1 MIFNKNSKGNEEL
14 RIQTGSYYKSNDFD
28 KISVKVE
35 LAQDELISLIGKA
48 IFLKAETH
56 YLSENYLAA
65 PVPEPVET
73 GSGSGS
79 AGEGIPAVDY
89 ALLDKLVSYIQ
100 LPIAFLATMW
110 HYQGNDISHEDSGR
124 KMKIDSASE
133 KIAWDWQYDRDD
145 AAALRNYQRALDRL
159 IRFLNENAESLPEWK
174 NSEARKTSLNL
185 FINTAEHFNR
195 LFAIDDSPVFFLRLA
210 PIMREIE
217 RKHIK
222 PILGTEKFNELKA
235 AIRSGDELTE
245 TDQELYDYICDPI
258 PLLTMSMAVK
268 RFSLTVI
275 PEGVVQNF
283 FSERTTTKASIP
295 ATIDLINTVSK
306 SLWKDGEFVLNEL
319 KKYWSIAGAE
329 EITDETITEFLP
341 AGKIT
346 DKFIGL

>member
-1 MIFNKNSKGNEEL
+1 MIFNRNSKGNEEL
-14 RIQTGSYYKSNDFD
+14 RIQTGSYYKSNEFD

-35 LAQDELISLIGKA
+35 LAQDELISLIGKL
-48 IFLKAETH
+48 IFAKAEAH
-56 YLSENYLAA
+56 YLSENYLVA
-65 PVPEPVET
+65 PPTEPIEV
-73 GSGSGS
+73 GSGS
-79 AGEGIPAVDY
+79 AGEGIPAVNY
-89 ALLDKLVSYIQ
+89 PLLDKLVSYIQ

-124 KMKIDSASE
+124 KMKIDKTSE
-133 KIAWDWQYDRDD
+133 SIAWDWQYDRDD

-159 IRFLNENAESLPEWK
+159 IRFLNENAGSLPEWK
-174 NSEARKTSLNL
+174 DSEARKSSLNL
-185 FINTAEHFNR
+185 FINTSAHFNR

-222 PILGTEKFNELKA
+222 PILGTEKFDELKE
-235 AIRSGDELTE
+235 AIRSGDELSE

-258 PLLTMSMAVK
+258 PLLTMGMAVK

-295 ATIDLINTVSK
+295 ATIDLVNSVSK
-306 SLWKDGEFVLNEL
+306 SLFADGLKVLDEL
-319 KKYWSIAGAE
+319 KKYWSIKNAE
-329 EITDETITEFLP
+329 EVTDETITEFLP
-341 AGKIT
+341 KGKIT